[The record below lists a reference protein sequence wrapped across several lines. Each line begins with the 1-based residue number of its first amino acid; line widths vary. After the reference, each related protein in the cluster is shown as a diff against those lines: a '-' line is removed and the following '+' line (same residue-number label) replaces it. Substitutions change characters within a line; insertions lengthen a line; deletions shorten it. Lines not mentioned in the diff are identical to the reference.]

1 MSGTTRGLALAALA
15 LLLIVPSGLKCR
27 TSVAHRRKCPILRG
41 MPLALSLPPLATKE
55 DALMNRNRTIGLCLT
70 LFLTSLLI
78 GGLAFDASAQQPTA
92 PAPLAASPSDPK
104 LAAPAPDTS
113 APSSSTPQSQPPAM
127 QPGPSTNVQTETRTE
142 KTERIVEEREPG
154 TFLGVNPTIALMVG
168 AALLVV
174 IVFAF
179 VSMSRRKEEVRH
191 THHTHTGI

>member
-1 MSGTTRGLALAALA
+1 
-15 LLLIVPSGLKCR
+15 
-27 TSVAHRRKCPILRG
+27 
-41 MPLALSLPPLATKE
+41 MPLALPLPPLATKE
-55 DALMNRNRTIGLCLT
+55 DALMNRNSTIGLCLT
-70 LFLTSLLI
+70 LLLTSLLI

-92 PAPLAASPSDPK
+92 PAPPAAAPSDSKP
-104 LAAPAPDTS
+104 AAPAPDGS

-127 QPGPSTNVQTETRTE
+127 QPAPSTNVQTETRTE
-142 KTERIVEEREPG
+142 KTERIVEREPG

-168 AALLVV
+168 AALLVA